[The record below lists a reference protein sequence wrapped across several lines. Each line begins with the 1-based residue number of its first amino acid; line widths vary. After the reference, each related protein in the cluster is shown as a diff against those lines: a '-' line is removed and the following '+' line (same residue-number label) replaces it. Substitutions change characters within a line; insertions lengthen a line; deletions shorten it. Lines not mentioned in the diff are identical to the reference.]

1 MQFLRNHWY
10 YWYTGQPLIAL
21 TSVLLTFAVLWGGM
35 VWLGGYSIWGILIA
49 VALDSVGFWLALIY
63 AIALRFY
70 LPTMMV
76 AQIDEL
82 IINHLVIPLC
92 ATFVANRSIT
102 WLVARLL
109 SGAKSWVKLSLW
121 GVIALVVG
129 MAGWQ
134 GYSYYHAKQAEL
146 EAERQRLEALKA
158 QAAAVV
164 DSTVAA
170 ANQATTAATKAAN
183 DVAVKATETANQLAD
198 DAKNAALEACQ
209 KTATYLGKNPDD
221 YCK

>member
-1 MQFLRNHWY
+1 M
-10 YWYTGQPLIAL
+10 
-21 TSVLLTFAVLWGGM
+21 
-35 VWLGGYSIWGILIA
+35 
-49 VALDSVGFWLALIY
+49 
-63 AIALRFY
+63 
-70 LPTMMV
+70 
-76 AQIDEL
+76 
-82 IINHLVIPLC
+82 
-92 ATFVANRSIT
+92 
-102 WLVARLL
+102 
-109 SGAKSWVKLSLW
+109 W